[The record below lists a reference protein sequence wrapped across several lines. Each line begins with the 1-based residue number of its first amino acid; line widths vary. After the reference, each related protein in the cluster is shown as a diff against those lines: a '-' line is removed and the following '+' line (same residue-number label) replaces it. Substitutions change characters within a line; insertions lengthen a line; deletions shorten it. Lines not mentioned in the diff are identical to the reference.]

1 MVLDVGTTSMLVVL
15 MVVTSTA
22 KHVCVQGDVKTLEI
36 TMIIMIS

>member
-22 KHVCVQGDVKTLEI
+22 KNVCVQGDVKTLEI